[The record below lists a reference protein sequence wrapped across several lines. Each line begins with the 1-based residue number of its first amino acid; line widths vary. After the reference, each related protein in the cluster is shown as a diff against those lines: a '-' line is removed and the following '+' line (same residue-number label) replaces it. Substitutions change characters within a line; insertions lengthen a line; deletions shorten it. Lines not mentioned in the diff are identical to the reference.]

1 MRDYQRLASQY
12 PPLTHEEIIAL
23 SRRFVKGR
31 NAQVAFDEHT
41 VVDCVL
47 EGDWSEESLRDNKE
61 AVIAAYNAQINWLS
75 ATRLPSDFLYA
86 LMPDK
91 DKTVRA
97 LYEARFDNMLSDT
110 PWITPM
116 SVVSVCP
123 ETEEMAF
130 EDFVGTEASVIDRCL
145 EALEEAIPRHTPKDV
160 VDRWKSQEKEMAKR
174 YLITVRSL
182 EKTPAERRRMR
193 IWIAD
198 GERALNDIVNHNL
211 QLAMSRV
218 GKMMENNQRAKTI
231 GVFDLIGAANVGLV
245 LGARQFN
252 PEMGKKFSTYA
263 AFHID
268 GQLHDLVNREDGKSG
283 ILGMTLHEQK
293 QLSSILA
300 IRHTFEEVFNR
311 SATLTE
317 LQSLTGISKDII
329 ERRLSTPQVRTQN
342 IYAPVSSN
350 SDDPAPAVLA
360 DTLASEND
368 VETVIAREEYHNMIE
383 VLKNEV
389 ATLDDDER
397 MVLMSRTGFVLDDL
411 SAEASPAK
419 TARKIAGET
428 GMTIAE
434 INEKY
439 ASAIRKL
446 KAKLELHGWSADTL
460 LPPE

>member
-1 MRDYQRLASQY
+1 MRDYQRIASQY
-12 PPLTHEEIIAL
+12 PPLTHEEIVAL

-31 NAQVAFDEHT
+31 NAQVAFDEYN
-41 VVDCVL
+41 VVNCVL

-61 AVIAAYNAQINWLS
+61 AVLDAYKAQINWLS
-75 ATRLPSDFLYA
+75 ATKLPSDFLYA

-97 LYEARFDNMLSDT
+97 LYEARFDNMLADT
-110 PWITPM
+110 PWLEPL
-116 SVVSVCP
+116 SVASICP
-123 ETEEMAF
+123 ETADMTFEE
-130 EDFVGTEASVIDRCL
+130 FVDVEASVIDRCTETL
-145 EALEEAIPRHTPKDV
+145 TETIPRHIPKDV
-160 VDRWKSQEKEMAKR
+160 IDRWKAQEREMSKR
-174 YLITVRSL
+174 YLATVKSL
-182 EKTPAERRRMR
+182 TKTPAERRRMR

-268 GQLHDLVNREDGKSG
+268 GQLHDFVNKEDGKSG

-300 IRHTFEEVFNR
+300 IRHTFEELFER
-311 SATLTE
+311 PATLTE

-368 VETVIAREEYHNMIE
+368 VETVLAREEYHNMIE
-383 VLKNEV
+383 TLKAEV
-389 ATLDDDER
+389 AALDDDER

-411 SAEASPAK
+411 SAESAPAK

-428 GMTIAE
+428 GMTMAQ

-446 KAKLELHGWSADTL
+446 KAKLELHGWSADTI
-460 LPPE
+460 LPPQ